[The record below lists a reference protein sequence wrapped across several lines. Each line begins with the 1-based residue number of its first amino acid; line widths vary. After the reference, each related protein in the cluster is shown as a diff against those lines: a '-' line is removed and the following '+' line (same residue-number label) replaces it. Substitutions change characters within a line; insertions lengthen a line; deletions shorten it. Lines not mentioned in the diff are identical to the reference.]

1 VDAYTL
7 YLKGRYHWNRRTSQ
21 SMKTAVGYFE
31 QALER
36 DPAFALAHAGVA
48 DCYALLGWVAFGA
61 MAPREA
67 FPKATAAARRA
78 LELNDTL
85 AEAHNSLGWIRLVF
99 DWDWAAAEQ
108 SFVRALELNPRYA
121 MAHAWYAMHLAW
133 TGRMTAGLEHAVRA
147 QALDPLS
154 LIIHTLAGWVFYF
167 AGRCDEAIAH
177 CQRTLELDPGYVRAH
192 LGLGWAYQHQGKLE
206 LAKTEFERGA
216 AASGR
221 SARFVAALGC
231 INALAGDLEAARG
244 AIAELD
250 ALAERSYVTPADRA
264 VVFTAMGET
273 DQAFADLERAY
284 QERSGALVYLRVDPD
299 FASLA
304 ADPRF
309 ADLVRR
315 MNFPG

>member
-1 VDAYTL
+1 
-7 YLKGRYHWNRRTSQ
+7 
-21 SMKTAVGYFE
+21 
-31 QALER
+31 
-36 DPAFALAHAGVA
+36 
-48 DCYALLGWVAFGA
+48 
-61 MAPREA
+61 
-67 FPKATAAARRA
+67 
-78 LELNDTL
+78 
-85 AEAHNSLGWIRLVF
+85 
-99 DWDWAAAEQ
+99 
-108 SFVRALELNPRYA
+108 
-121 MAHAWYAMHLAW
+121 
-133 TGRMTAGLEHAVRA
+133 
-147 QALDPLS
+147 
-154 LIIHTLAGWVFYF
+154 
-167 AGRCDEAIAH
+167 
-177 CQRTLELDPGYVRAH
+177 
-192 LGLGWAYQHQGKLE
+192 
-206 LAKTEFERGA
+206 
-216 AASGR
+216 
-221 SARFVAALGC
+221 VAALGC